1 MELLLQ
7 KEWHTCKDA
16 GPLEVISPRPGCSS
30 PHSLMVA
37 KAQVLRFQTSRIV
50 FGLTPYRRANGV
62 LSPLVA
68 GSFFMV
74 DLKDVRDD
82 ILSIYISIACCSLSI
97 AAIRLVWK
105 SDNNLENI
113 KRKRETVPVFRSHI
127 RTLNFP
133 MQIMLMTISLKPP
146 NVATPN
152 TKLKYFTVSRRIDL
166 NFFLDF
172 VTFC

>member
-1 MELLLQ
+1 
-7 KEWHTCKDA
+7 
-16 GPLEVISPRPGCSS
+16 
-30 PHSLMVA
+30 
-37 KAQVLRFQTSRIV
+37 
-50 FGLTPYRRANGV
+50 
-62 LSPLVA
+62 
-68 GSFFMV
+68 MV

-113 KRKRETVPVFRSHI
+113 IETVPVFRSHI

-146 NVATPN
+146 NVATPS
-152 TKLKYFTVSRRIDL
+152 TKLKYFTVSRRIAL

-172 VTFC
+172 VTFARG